1 MSNNTHYDVAVIGA
15 GPGGYVAAL
24 RAAQLGSS
32 VAVIEERDVGG
43 TCLNRGCIPSKALL
57 YTAHALETCERAS
70 RFGVMVGDFEL
81 DVDRAR
87 RHVQRSVKQLVSG
100 VETLLEKAEVDV
112 LRGHGRFTGE
122 HEIAVA
128 LEDEERVIEAE
139 HVIVA
144 TGSVPVTE
152 VIEGADGAN
161 VWTSDQAL
169 WLPKIPESMIVI
181 GSGATGTEMA
191 AAYLHF
197 GCEVTVMELFDRPL
211 PREDHEASEVVMRT
225 FQRRGGRIEV
235 NAMVQRIEDAEDGKK
250 RVIFER
256 AGEEQHIEAEV
267 VLLAVGRKAN
277 LRDLGAEEIGLKI
290 ERQGLCVQEGVATPA
305 SDADTP
311 PEVRCAG
318 TQLRTTVDYVF
329 AIGDCI
335 RGIGLAH
342 LAMHEA
348 VAAAE
353 TIHGMDA
360 HVNYNA
366 VPTSMYTHPEIA
378 SVGLLEYRADE
389 LGIDVQVGRFPFAAN
404 GRAVCTGKRE
414 GFAKILA
421 DPASGRILGATVC
434 GTYTTEL
441 MPELTMAVQRGLVVD
456 DIIEV
461 IHAHPTLGEAL
472 HEAALGVYDRPLHI
486 PFGG

>member
-1 MSNNTHYDVAVIGA
+1 MSNTKRYDVAVIGA

-32 VAVIEERDVGG
+32 VAVIEEWEVGG

-57 YTAHALETCERAS
+57 YIAHALETCERAS
-70 RFGVMVGDFEL
+70 RFGVMVEGFEL
-81 DVDRAR
+81 DVDRGR

-100 VETLLEKAEVDV
+100 VETLLDRAGVDL
-112 LRGHGRFTGE
+112 LRGHGRFVSE
-122 HEIAVA
+122 HEIAI
-128 LEDEERVIEAE
+128 EKKDGEQRIEAE
-139 HVIVA
+139 HIIIA

-152 VIEGADGAN
+152 IIDGADGEN
-161 VWTSDQAL
+161 VWTSNQAL
-169 WLPKIPESMIVI
+169 RLPRVPESMIVI

-197 GCEVTVMELFDRPL
+197 GCEVTVLELFDRPL

-225 FQRRGGRIEV
+225 FQRRGGRVEV
-235 NAMVQRIEDAEDGKK
+235 NAMVQSVEDTDDGKK

-256 AGEEQHIEAEV
+256 EGEERHLEAEV

-277 LRDLGAEEIGLKI
+277 LKDLGAEELGLRI
-290 ERQGLCVQEGVATPA
+290 ERQGICVQDGVTTPA
-305 SDADTP
+305 SDPDIPAEP
-311 PEVRCAG
+311 MCPG
-318 TQLRTTVDYVF
+318 GQLRTSLDHVF

-348 VAAAE
+348 TAAVE
-353 TIHGMDA
+353 TIHGIET

-378 SVGLLEYRADE
+378 SVGLLEYRANE
-389 LGIDVQVGRFPFAAN
+389 LGIEVDVGRFPFAAN

-421 DPASGRILGATVC
+421 EPGSGKILGATVC

-441 MPELTMAVQRGLVVD
+441 MPELTMAVQRGLKAD

-472 HEAALGVYDRPLHI
+472 HEAALGVYDRPLHV
-486 PFGG
+486 PFEG

>member
-1 MSNNTHYDVAVIGA
+1 MTERDRYDLAVIGA

-70 RFGVMVGDFEL
+70 RFGVMVDGFEL

-87 RHVQRSVKQLVSG
+87 KHVMRSIKQLVSG

-112 LRGHGRFTGE
+112 LRGHGRFVAE
-122 HEIAVA
+122 NEIAIA
-128 LEDEERVIEAE
+128 MEDGERRIEAE

-152 VIEGADGAN
+152 VIEGADGDG

-169 WLPKIPESMIVI
+169 RLPKVPESMIVI

-191 AAYLHF
+191 AAYLHY
-197 GCEVTVMELFDRPL
+197 GCEVTLMELFDRPL

-235 NAMVQRIEDAEDGKK
+235 NAMVERIEDADGGKK
-250 RVIFER
+250 RVVFER
-256 AGEEQHIEAEV
+256 GGEEQALEAEV
-267 VLLAVGRKAN
+267 VLLAIGRKAN
-277 LRDLGAEEIGLKI
+277 LRDLGAEEIGLRI
-290 ERQGLCVQEGVATPA
+290 ERQGICVQDGVDTPA
-305 SDADTP
+305 AGDAP
-311 PEVRCAG
+311 PEVRCSG
-318 TQLRTTVDYVF
+318 TQLRTTLDHVF

-348 VAAAE
+348 TAAVE

-389 LGIDVQVGRFPFAAN
+389 LGIEVEVGRFPFAAN

-421 DPASGRILGATVC
+421 EPGSGRILGATVC

-441 MPELTMAVQRGLVVD
+441 MPELTMAVQRGLSVD

-472 HEAALGVYDRPLHI
+472 HEAALAVHGRPLHV
-486 PFGG
+486 PF

>member
-1 MSNNTHYDVAVIGA
+1 MSDKSKYDLAVIGA

-57 YTAHALETCERAS
+57 YTAHTLETCERAS
-70 RFGVMVGDFEL
+70 RFGVMVESFEM

-100 VETLLEKAEVDV
+100 VETLLEKADVDV
-112 LRGHGRFTGE
+112 LHGHGRFASE
-122 HEIAVA
+122 HEITVTS
-128 LEDEERVIEAE
+128 DDGERTIEAE
-139 HVIVA
+139 HIIVA

-152 VIEGADGAN
+152 VIEGSDGSN
-161 VWTSDQAL
+161 VWTSEQAL
-169 WLPKIPESMIVI
+169 RLPKVPESMIVI
-181 GSGATGTEMA
+181 GSGAVGTEMA

-197 GCEVTVMELFDRPL
+197 GAEVTVMELFDRAL
-211 PREDHEASEVVMRT
+211 PREDHDASEVVMRT
-225 FQRRGGRIEV
+225 FQRRGGRVEV
-235 NAMVQRIEDAEDGKK
+235 NAMVQRIEDADNGQK

-256 AGEEQHIEAEV
+256 GGEEQHLEAEV

-277 LRDLGAEEIGLKI
+277 LKNLGAEEIGLEI
-290 ERQGLCVQEGVATPA
+290 ERQGICVQEGVTTPA
-305 SDADTP
+305 SDQDAP
-311 PEVRCAG
+311 PEAMCSG
-318 TQLRTTVDYVF
+318 TQLRSSLGHIF

-342 LAMHEA
+342 LAMHEGMAA
-348 VAAAE
+348 VE
-353 TIHGMDA
+353 TIHGIPA

-366 VPTSMYTHPEIA
+366 VPAATYTHPEIA
-378 SVGLLEYRADE
+378 SVGLLEYRANE
-389 LGIDVQVGRFPFAAN
+389 LGIEVDVGRFPFAAN

-421 DPASGRILGATVC
+421 DPEDGRVLGATVC
-434 GTYTTEL
+434 GTYTTEM
-441 MPELTMAVQRGLVVD
+441 MPELTMAVQNGLPVD

-472 HEAALGVYDRPLHI
+472 HEAALDVYGRPLHV
-486 PFGG
+486 PS

>member
-1 MSNNTHYDVAVIGA
+1 MSNKTRYDLVVIGG
-15 GPGGYVAAL
+15 GPGGYIAAL

-32 VAVIEERDVGG
+32 VALIEERDVGG

-70 RFGVMVGDFEL
+70 RFGVMVDSFQL

-112 LRGHGRFTGE
+112 LRGHGRFVSD
-122 HEIAVA
+122 HEIAVS
-128 LEDEERVIEAE
+128 LEDGDRTIEAE

-152 VIEGADGAN
+152 IIEGADGLN

-169 WLPKIPESMIVI
+169 RLPKIPESMIVI

-197 GCEVTVMELFDRPL
+197 GAEVTVMELFDRPL

-225 FQRRGGRIEV
+225 FQRRGGRVEV
-235 NAMVQRIEDAEDGKK
+235 NAMVQRIEDTDDGKK
-250 RVIFER
+250 RVVFDRE
-256 AGEEQHIEAEV
+256 GEEEHLEAEV

-277 LRDLGAEEIGLKI
+277 LTDLGAEEIGLKI
-290 ERQGLCVQEGVATPA
+290 ERQGICVQEGVTTPA
-305 SDADTP
+305 SDQDAP
-311 PEVRCAG
+311 PEAMCPG
-318 TQLRTTVDYVF
+318 TQLRTSKDHIF

-342 LAMHEA
+342 LAMHEG
-348 VAAAE
+348 VAAVE
-353 TIHGMDA
+353 TIHGIDT

-378 SVGLLEYRADE
+378 SVGLLEYRAHE
-389 LGIDVQVGRFPFAAN
+389 LGIEVEVGHFPFAAN

-421 DPASGRILGATVC
+421 CPDSGRVLGATVC

-441 MPELTMAVQRGLVVD
+441 MPELTMAVQRGLTAD

-472 HEAALGVYDRPLHI
+472 HEAALAVYDRPLHV
-486 PFGG
+486 PFG

>member
-1 MSNNTHYDVAVIGA
+1 MSEKSRYDVVVIGG

-32 VAVIEERDVGG
+32 VALIEERDLGG

-57 YTAHALETCERAS
+57 YTAHTLDTCESAA
-70 RFGVMVGDFEL
+70 RFGVVVKDFEL

-87 RHVQRSVKQLVSG
+87 KHVMRSVKQLVTG
-100 VETLLEKAEVDV
+100 VKTLLDKAGVDV
-112 LRGHGRFTGE
+112 LHGHGRFVNE

-128 LEDEERVIEAE
+128 LEGGERTIEAA
-139 HVIVA
+139 HIIIA
-144 TGSVPVTE
+144 TGSEPVTE
-152 VIEGADGAN
+152 IVRGHDGAN
-161 VWTSDQAL
+161 VWTSNQAL
-169 WLPKIPESMIVI
+169 RLPKVPESMVVI

-197 GCEVTVMELFDRPL
+197 GSKVTVMELFDRPL
-211 PREDHEASEVVMRT
+211 PREDHDASEVVMRT
-225 FQRRGGRIEV
+225 FQRRGGRVEV
-235 NAMVQRIEDAEDGKK
+235 SAMVREIEDTADGNK

-256 AGEEQHIEAEV
+256 DGAEEALEAEV
-267 VLLAVGRKAN
+267 VLLAIGRKAN
-277 LRDLGAEEIGLKI
+277 LNNLGAEEIGLKI
-290 ERQGLCVQEGVATPA
+290 ERQGICVQEGVTTPA
-305 SDADTP
+305 SDQDAP
-311 PEVRCAG
+311 PEAMCPG
-318 TQLRTTVDYVF
+318 TQLRTSLDHVF

-342 LAMHEA
+342 LAMHEG

-353 TIHGMDA
+353 VIHGMDP

-378 SVGLLEYRADE
+378 SVGLLEYRAEE
-389 LGIDVQVGRFPFAAN
+389 LGIPVQVGRFPFAAN
-404 GRAVCTGKRE
+404 PRAVCSGKRE
-414 GFAKILA
+414 GFAKVLGCP
-421 DPASGRILGATVC
+421 DTGRVLGATVC

-441 MPELTMAVQRGLVVD
+441 MPELTLAIQEGLKVD

-461 IHAHPTLGEAL
+461 IHAHPTLSEAV
-472 HEAALGVYDRPLHI
+472 HEAALAVQGRPLHI
-486 PFGG
+486 P